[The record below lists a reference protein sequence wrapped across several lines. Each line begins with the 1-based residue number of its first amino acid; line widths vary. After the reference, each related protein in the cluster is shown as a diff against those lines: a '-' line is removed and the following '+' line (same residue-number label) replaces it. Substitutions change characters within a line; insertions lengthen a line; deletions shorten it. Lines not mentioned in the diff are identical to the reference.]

1 MQEEITMSLKYEKPL
16 IIPLNS
22 VGDET
27 GLGAC
32 SPGGSPA
39 AGKCSAGGTAPG
51 GNCQIGTAAGGNCL
65 AGGIVA

>member
-1 MQEEITMSLKYEKPL
+1 MSLKYEKPL

-32 SPGGSPA
+32 SPGVSPA
-39 AGKCSAGGTAPG
+39 VGKCQAG
-51 GNCQIGTAAGGNCL
+51 GTAAGGNCQAGTT
-65 AGGIVA
+65 AGGQCIVGTTGA